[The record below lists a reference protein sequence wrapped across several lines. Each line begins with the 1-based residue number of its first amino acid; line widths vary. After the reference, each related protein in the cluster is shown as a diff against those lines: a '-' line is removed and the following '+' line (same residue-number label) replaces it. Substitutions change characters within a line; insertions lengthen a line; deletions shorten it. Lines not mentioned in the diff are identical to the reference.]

1 MPGNGQGIPEE
12 ATSNK
17 DLTIDGFKALYPDML
32 KDPLIGGNIDSN
44 NPGVRLVSNDD
55 KIVDMLK
62 IVYLEDYDIAR
73 SITEALAEC
82 YEFLMDDALPGKQSK
97 PNPEILMR
105 IEWIKILV
113 SSFCS
118 VKGRFAD
125 AYKQTATGVLTNA
138 MTEGGWKLLQMPF
151 GKPTEERRDHNPQ
164 GGKRP

>member
-1 MPGNGQGIPEE
+1 MPGNNGNRASPDTMTTEE
-12 ATSNK
+12 A
-17 DLTIDGFKALYPDML
+17 KALFPEMTAG
-32 KDPLIGGNIDSN
+32 PLISGMLESG

-62 IVYLEDYDIAR
+62 IVYLEDYEIAR

-82 YEFLMDDALPGKQSK
+82 YEFLMDDAPAGKERK

-151 GKPTEERRDHNPQ
+151 GKPTEDRRENNQHGNKKP
-164 GGKRP
+164 